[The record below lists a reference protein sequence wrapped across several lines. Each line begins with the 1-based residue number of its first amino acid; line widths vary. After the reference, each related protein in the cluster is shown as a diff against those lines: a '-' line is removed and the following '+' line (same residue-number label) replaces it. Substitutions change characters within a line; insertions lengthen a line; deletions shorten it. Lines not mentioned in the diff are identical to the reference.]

1 MGIYDMEKFILERD
15 RRSKRD
21 EEGRE
26 AIFEEKEKKGEGNV
40 TGIYAIGDKGGDGGY
55 EGTV

>member
-1 MGIYDMEKFILERD
+1 MEKFILERD

-21 EEGRE
+21 EEVRE
-26 AIFEEKEKKGEGNV
+26 AIFEEKEKKGEGSV